1 MQDIEHI
8 LFDLDGTLISSYMDS
23 AARDFHSWHVLPGR
37 IEKIVQ
43 LRSRGVG
50 ISIVTNQAA
59 VAFGYNTVGDV
70 TTKLILVAQTLGFAE
85 MDIYDGADAPRHHG
99 ATRNNGGLLSAHV
112 AYEHPKARI
121 ERCREDPD
129 ALETNR
135 RKPSPAMLREALA
148 VHGVNSIRAL
158 FVGDRPE
165 DEQAARNAGVR
176 FAWADAFFGA

>member
-112 AYEHPKARI
+112 AY
-121 ERCREDPD
+121 
-129 ALETNR
+129 R